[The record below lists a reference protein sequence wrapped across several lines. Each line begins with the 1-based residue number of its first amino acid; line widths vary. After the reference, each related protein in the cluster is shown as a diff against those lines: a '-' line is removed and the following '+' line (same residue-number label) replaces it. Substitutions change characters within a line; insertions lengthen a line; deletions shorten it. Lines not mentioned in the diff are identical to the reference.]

1 MAGQTDDH
9 RPLDWVN
16 WRWLAGGAGW
26 AGCWIGT
33 AGLARVQQE
42 KVARLVVGWAQ
53 HFVQTFR
60 GGISWKHF
68 VEAFREGEIKQPE
81 L

>member
-1 MAGQTDDH
+1 MAG
-9 RPLDWVN
+9 W
-16 WRWLAGGAGW
+16 AGW
-26 AGCWIGT
+26 AGCWIGR
-33 AGLARVQQE
+33 AGLARVQEE
-42 KVARLVVGWAQ
+42 KVARLVAGWAQ
-53 HFVQTFR
+53 HFVQAFR